1 MAIPKEKSDRRFTY
15 KDYFTW
21 SDEERWELI
30 HGEAYA
36 MSPSPDRR
44 HQEYSGVIF
53 NQMFNFF
60 NDKPCRVYSA
70 PFDVRFSD
78 YPDQPD
84 DEIETVVQPDIS
96 VICDKDKLD
105 DRGCRGAPD
114 LVVEILSPSTAAKD
128 LREKLALYERH
139 GVREYWVVHPAEKIV
154 MIFLG
159 NDAGLYG
166 KPTVHAAEEA
176 ASSRIFQGLTVDLKK
191 VFSEK

>member
-1 MAIPKEKSDRRFTY
+1 MAIPEEKSDRRFTY

-21 SDEERWELI
+21 SGEERWELI

-53 NQMFNFF
+53 NQMFNYF

-139 GVREYWVVHPAEKIV
+139 GVREYWVVQPAEKIV

-159 NDAGLYG
+159 NDAGSYG